1 MKATRG
7 DIVMADFPFA
17 KGGGGKLRPVLVMQ
31 ADYYN
36 GRIKNTLVVMLTTN
50 LRNAHDKAH
59 FLIDVATPEGQQ
71 TGLTQNSLVS
81 CNNIAT
87 LHESRLR
94 HVIGQ
99 LSGAALLQVETCLK
113 AAFGMA

>member
-1 MKATRG
+1 MNVSRG

-17 KGGGGKLRPVLVMQ
+17 RGGGGKLRPVLVMQ

-50 LRNAHDKAH
+50 LRNVHDRAH
-59 FLIDVATPEGQQ
+59 FLIDAATPEGQQ
-71 TGLTQNSLVS
+71 SGLTQNSLVS
-81 CNNIAT
+81 CTNIAT

-94 HVIGQ
+94 QVIGR
-99 LSGAALLQVETCLK
+99 LSDAAMLQVETCLK
-113 AAFGMA
+113 AAFGMS